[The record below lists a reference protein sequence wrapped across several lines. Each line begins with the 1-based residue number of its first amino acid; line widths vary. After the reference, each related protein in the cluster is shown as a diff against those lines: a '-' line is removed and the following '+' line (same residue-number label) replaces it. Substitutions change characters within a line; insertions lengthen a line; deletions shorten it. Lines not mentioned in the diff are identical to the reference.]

1 VDIIADLIAM
11 YQEQA
16 PHLLTQMQGA
26 VDRGDGAQLSMSAH
40 KLNGSSAALGAVAM
54 RERCGELEQMGVD
67 GELSGAGEIIQATQR
82 AYQGT
87 VRALVGRFDGSA
99 EEQVIDKPPNGT

>member
-1 VDIIADLIAM
+1 
-11 YQEQA
+11 
-16 PHLLTQMQGA
+16 
-26 VDRGDGAQLSMSAH
+26 MSAH

-67 GELSGAGEIIQATQR
+67 GELSGAGEIIQAAQR
-82 AYQGT
+82 VYGET

-99 EEQVIDKPPNGT
+99 EEQVIDKPPDGT